1 MCYHSMTLFASDTSF
16 TPREEPPKPLLIA
29 LCSKGRENWFSY
41 LLNLCLLYI
50 VLGLTCSWS
59 GPKPGVAAA
68 AAAMVVGIS

>member
-1 MCYHSMTLFASDTSF
+1 MCYHLMTLLLQMQMLC
-16 TPREEPPKPLLIA
+16 EENSPKTLLIA

-41 LLNLCLLYI
+41 LLNLCLLCI
-50 VLGLTCSWS
+50 MLGLTCSWS